1 MDINF
6 IDLIGRNNKLLYDI
20 LSGNYKP
27 KDLRDLIELNNEVI
41 TRFECDQDEMA
52 KYYTKKY
59 NEERTGHKYL

>member
-1 MDINF
+1 MDIDA
-6 IDLIGRNNKLLYDI
+6 IQLIGKNNKLLYDI
-20 LSGNYKP
+20 LAGNYKP

-52 KYYTKKY
+52 NYYTKKY